1 MSAASSPAP
10 TSRLARRLVAAV
22 VGAGLLVGAAS
33 GAASAK
39 EVTSGPTGTA
49 ATTTC
54 SPVSSLT
61 YRGDARVGETGVSS
75 ITISY
80 GVKPC
85 DKNPVIVDVRLY
97 LSADPTAVA
106 YDNPAAALDGKITVG
121 GVKVNTSYTAKVSVY
136 DAATGTLVGSQQ
148 IFAAAKTKPV

>member
-1 MSAASSPAP
+1 MSAVSSPAP
-10 TSRLARRLVAAV
+10 TSRLARRLAAAV

-33 GAASAK
+33 GVASAK

-49 ATTTC
+49 TTTC

-61 YRGDARVGETGVSS
+61 YKGDARVGETGVSS
-75 ITISY
+75 ITVSY

-106 YDNPAAALDGKITVG
+106 YDDPAAALDGKITVT

-136 DAATGTLVGSQQ
+136 DAATGTLVGSKQ